1 MLVIA
6 DTSTPSATGWQYN
19 RLISTPYSSGWTG
32 ADEREARIHRI
43 HAYPARFP
51 AFIVREALDFAR
63 ERGVIVNRVADIF
76 CGSGTVA
83 YEAGARNL
91 EFWGCD
97 INPVATLLTRVKS
110 TWCDPVRF
118 EEQAARIAARAVAA
132 SAASS
137 LSAQATARLL
147 RWYAPHQFDDL
158 VRLQNAIA
166 AEVGGEGND
175 ALAFA
180 CAFSAILKSASQWRV
195 RSVKPANDPT
205 KHAVPVIDAF
215 RRQCRL
221 MAAAWSDMAA
231 PLRGNAT
238 VIQGNV
244 LHVDRPA
251 DPVDLV
257 VTSPPYATSYEYAD
271 LHQLSALWL
280 GFADDHRALRDGF
293 IGTSSRR
300 ANLARAMEGLN
311 AVGMQIVFSLF
322 GSNRPAAEAVATYFL
337 DMQKVAL
344 RCYDFLRPGGMSV
357 FVIGNTTMSGV
368 RIDNANHLVES
379 LLDAGFVDLH
389 VVKRQLA
396 NKPNTPYRA
405 ANGRLSSV
413 PVGPQVYAE
422 EYIVMAHR
430 R

>member
-6 DTSTPSATGWQYN
+6 DSTTPSATGWQYN
-19 RLISTPYSSGWTG
+19 RLLPAPYSSGWTG

-51 AFIVREALDFAR
+51 AFIVREALKVAR
-63 ERGVIVNRVADIF
+63 ERGVMVNRVADIF

-83 YEAGARNL
+83 YEAGAQDL
-91 EFWGCD
+91 KFWGCD

-110 TWCDPVRF
+110 TWCDPLTF
-118 EEQAARIAARAVAA
+118 EEQATRIAARASVG
-132 SAASS
+132 SATSS
-137 LSAQATARLL
+137 LSAQATARLMH
-147 RWYAPHQFDDL
+147 WYAPHQFDGL
-158 VRLQNAIA
+158 VRLQNAIT
-166 AEVGGEGND
+166 AEVGADGDD
-175 ALAFA
+175 ALALV
-180 CAFSAILKSASQWRV
+180 CAFSAILKSASQWRL
-195 RSVKPANDPT
+195 RSVKPSNDPS
-205 KHAVPVIDAF
+205 KRAMPVLDAF
-215 RRQCRL
+215 QRQCRL

-231 PLRGNAT
+231 APRREAT
-238 VIQGNV
+238 IIQGNV
-244 LHVDRPA
+244 LHVDPPA
-251 DPVDLV
+251 DPVDLII
-257 VTSPPYATSYEYAD
+257 TSPPYATSYEYAD
-271 LHQLSALWL
+271 LHQLSTLWL
-280 GFADDHRALRDGF
+280 GFADDHRALRDGV

-322 GSNRPAAEAVATYFL
+322 ESNRPAAEAVATYFL
-337 DMQKVAL
+337 DMQKVAH
-344 RCYDFLRPGGMSV
+344 RCRDFLRPGGMAV
-357 FVIGNTTMSGV
+357 FVIGNTVMSGV

-379 LLDAGFVDLH
+379 LLDAGFVDLR

-413 PVGPQVYAE
+413 PIGPQVYAE

>member
-6 DTSTPSATGWQYN
+6 DSSSPSATGWRYN
-19 RLISTPYSSGWTG
+19 RLLSAPYSSGWTG
-32 ADEREARIHRI
+32 AEEREARIHRI
-43 HAYPARFP
+43 HSYPARFP
-51 AFIVREALDFAR
+51 ALIVREAFKFAR
-63 ERGVIVNRVADIF
+63 ERGITVNRVADIF

-83 YEAGARNL
+83 YEAVARDF

-97 INPVATLLTRVKS
+97 INPLATLLTRVKA
-110 TWCDPVRF
+110 TWSDPLQF
-118 EEQAARIAARAVAA
+118 EEQAARIAARAGLEVAN
-132 SAASS
+132 SS
-137 LSAQATARLL
+137 LSEQAATRL
-147 RWYAPHQFDDL
+147 RYWYTPDQFDSL

-166 AEVGGEGND
+166 AEVSGESND

-180 CAFSAILKSASQWRV
+180 CAFSAILKSASQWRQ
-195 RSVKPANDPT
+195 RSVKPSYDPS
-205 KHAVPVIDAF
+205 KQGVPVLDAF

-221 MAAAWSDMAA
+221 MAAAWNEMATA
-231 PLRGNAT
+231 PRCGST
-238 VIQGNV
+238 IVQGNV
-244 LHVDRPA
+244 LNVDPPA
-251 DPVDLV
+251 KPVDLI

-271 LHQLSALWL
+271 LHQLSTLWL
-280 GFADDHRALRDGF
+280 GFADDHRSLREGV

-337 DMQKVAL
+337 DMQKVAC
-344 RCYDFLRPGGMSV
+344 RCHDFLRPGGVAV

-379 LLDAGFVDLH
+379 LLDAGFVDLR

-405 ANGRLSSV
+405 ADGRLSSV
-413 PVGPQVYAE
+413 PDGLQVYAE

-430 R
+430 P